1 MPLARDGE
9 SLPPDLRASG
19 PGELP
24 ASASLRL
31 DRELQSLLQRAD
43 RALCRLGGA
52 VAVTPDDAAFVRMQ
66 LRCEA
71 VTTCLLD
78 GETASLSD
86 LLAIEAG
93 LGPSEHSEGSRT
105 AVRCLRAMEAAVGL
119 SPADPVGPG
128 SLEKIVGIL
137 DGGSGATDGRKPASP
152 EPARFVPPR
161 ASSGAASPRGFF
173 REVLDFQ
180 GDGADLPPIVRVGF
194 AHAKAELAGPFG
206 PEAGRVGRLLALA
219 LLHRNCGAAIPLSA
233 FLHRHAGEYRDRLNS
248 VVPSRSW
255 AGWIG
260 FFVRGVVESAEACVT
275 EFGRVASLREEHR
288 KAAGAELG
296 YAVGKGLLVLDR
308 MIREPLAAVSDVKEI
323 TGTSYVAANTL
334 VSRLAALEILE
345 EATGHRRNRV
355 FLYGPYARAFGGPLL
370 DAEPLPA
377 VAPPREAAVPSAR
390 PRRKPPGPETPP
402 GAAQQ
407 AVPARPREERPAP
420 PAYRRRTAQISD
432 HLL

>member
-9 SLPPDLRASG
+9 RLPPDPRASG

-24 ASASLRL
+24 ASAYLRL
-31 DRELQSLLQRAD
+31 DPELQSLLERAD

-52 VAVTPDDAAFVRMQ
+52 VAVTPDDAVFVRMQ

-71 VTTCLLD
+71 VTSCLLD
-78 GETASLSD
+78 GERASLSD

-93 LGPSEHSEGSRT
+93 LGPSGHSEGSRA
-105 AVRCLRAMEAAVGL
+105 AVRCLRAMEAAMGL
-119 SPADPVGPG
+119 SPGDPVGPG
-128 SLEKIVGIL
+128 SLEEIVGIL
-137 DGGSGATDGRKPASP
+137 QGGSGATAGRKQASQ
-152 EPARFVPPR
+152 
-161 ASSGAASPRGFF
+161 GAPSPRGFF
-173 REVLDFQ
+173 REILDFQ
-180 GDGADLPPIVRVGF
+180 GDGADLPPIVRVGI
-194 AHAKAELAGPFG
+194 AHARAELAGPFG
-206 PEAGRVGRLLALA
+206 LGAGRVGRLLAFA
-219 LLHRNCGAAIPLSA
+219 LLHRSCGAAIPLSA
-233 FLHRHAGEYRDRLNS
+233 FLHRHAGEYRDRLKA

-260 FFVRGVVESAEACVT
+260 FFVRGVVESAEECVA
-275 EFGRVASLREEHR
+275 EIGRVASLREEHR

-296 YAVGKGLLVLDR
+296 YAAAKGLLVLDR
-308 MIREPLAAVSDVKEI
+308 MIREPLAAVVDVQKI

-355 FLYGPYARAFGGPLL
+355 FLYGSYVRAFGGPLP
-370 DAEPLPA
+370 DAEPLPS

-390 PRRKPPGPETPP
+390 PRRKPPGPETRPS
-402 GAAQQ
+402 AAQQ

-420 PAYRRRTAQISD
+420 PASRRRTAQISD